1 MRTLPTQV
9 HECECPA
16 CLASKENP
24 EWRIH
29 HHMNLLASRL
39 DEQQR
44 RWYVAIESQRIGHG
58 GDTLLSQIT
67 GIDVET
73 IRRGRSE
80 IDEELTNRPEERV
93 REAGGGRPT
102 VEKKTHRSRKH

>member
-1 MRTLPTQV
+1 MPTQV
-9 HECECPA
+9 HECQCPA

-29 HHMNLLASRL
+29 HDMNLLVSRL

-44 RWYVAIESQRIGHG
+44 RWFAAIESNRIGRG

-67 GIDVET
+67 RMDVET
-73 IRRGRSE
+73 IRRGRGE
-80 IDEELTNRPEERV
+80 IEEELSKRPEEHV

>member
-1 MRTLPTQV
+1 
-9 HECECPA
+9 
-16 CLASKENP
+16 
-24 EWRIH
+24 
-29 HHMNLLASRL
+29 MNLLVSRL

-44 RWYVAIESQRIGHG
+44 RWYVAIESQRIGRG

-73 IRRGRSE
+73 IRRGRGE
-80 IDEELTNRPEERV
+80 IDEELSKRPEERV
-93 REAGGGRPT
+93 RDAGGGRLM